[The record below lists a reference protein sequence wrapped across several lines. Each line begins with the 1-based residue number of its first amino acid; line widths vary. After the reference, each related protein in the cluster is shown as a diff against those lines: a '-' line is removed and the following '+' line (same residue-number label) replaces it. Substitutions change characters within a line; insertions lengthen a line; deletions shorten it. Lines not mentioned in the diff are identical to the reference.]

1 MPLFVMA
8 LLITIQAMLQI
19 CSIKNGY
26 RGCLTLCYCCV
37 QVHSQIA
44 QWSQDLFQLKSI
56 METLEEEEEL
66 DAYEPMLTSGNQPDA
81 TARAED
87 QPGQGSLQSVT
98 AELNQKT
105 EAALAGSQGPKDG
118 ISLLEDIASLS
129 KQMVGEAQEDV
140 ELFKRASSKT
150 LD

>member
-1 MPLFVMA
+1 M
-8 LLITIQAMLQI
+8 QI
-19 CSIKNGY
+19 
-26 RGCLTLCYCCV
+26 
-37 QVHSQIA
+37 HSQIA

-66 DAYEPMLTSGNQPDA
+66 DAYEPMLASGTQPDA
-81 TARAED
+81 AATADD
-87 QPGQGSLQSVT
+87 QPAQGTLQSVT

-105 EAALAGSQGPKDG
+105 EAALASSQGPKDG
-118 ISLLEDIASLS
+118 LSLLEDIASLS